1 MFGWTRGRRQ
11 HRDAEPALFWFSS
24 WQNQTRQFFCCHPA
38 LYFLLEISLL
48 SGTLGNHLARRD
60 ACQGDSSQ
68 THIQESYRSF
78 S

>member
-1 MFGWTRGRRQ
+1 VDGVNIVTPNQRSSGLIRGRTKL
-11 HRDAEPALFWFSS
+11 A
-24 WQNQTRQFFCCHPA
+24 NFFCCHPA
-38 LYFLLEISLL
+38 LCFLLEILLL

-68 THIQESYRSF
+68 THIQKSYRSF